1 MTEAPPSPPSAPPPS
16 LADSHPRLYHYTGE
30 HAFKS
35 IVQNNTLWGTY
46 FDDLNDS
53 TEFKH
58 IRTPLAEELGERF
71 IPVVEAFAKRGSWET
86 DTVRRNGGVISGA
99 HTVGKRLMSNLYKV
113 TLGTPFR
120 DSLYSCFVTS
130 FCAHKPDGYVEDHG
144 LLSQWRGTSGG
155 PDGNYC
161 LVFDTRRLE
170 ALIEEER
177 QAYQFFFIG
186 LGSAHYYKDRK
197 TMPAHFGELVT
208 RSGDLIADALAGPD
222 FPVDGLLLPFLATA
236 TLTKHRGFEEES
248 EVRLVAMPLS
258 QLGDEH
264 MKNAPGYKSLL
275 LKTSFTT
282 DINAKKKRRIRLF
295 TERSKL
301 PLERVI
307 IGPARDQARNEAIA
321 REVVGTGVEIV
332 RSETPYLA

>member
-1 MTEAPPSPPSAPPPS
+1 MSDVTTPPAPGNAS
-16 LADSHPRLYHYTGE
+16 LADTHPRLYHYTGE

-46 FDDLNDS
+46 FEDLNDS

-71 IPVVEAFAKRGSWET
+71 IPVVEAFAKRGSWEA
-86 DTVRRNGGVISGA
+86 DTVRRNGGVTSGA
-99 HTVGKRLMSNLYKV
+99 RTVGKRLMNNLYKV
-113 TLGTPFR
+113 TFGTPFR
-120 DSLYSCFVTS
+120 DSLYSCFTTS
-130 FCAHKPDGYVEDHG
+130 FCGHKPDSYVEDHG
-144 LLSQWRGTSGG
+144 LLSQWRGYGGG

-161 LVFDTRRLE
+161 LVFDTRRFE
-170 ALIEEER
+170 ALIQEE
-177 QAYQFFFIG
+177 QQVYQFFFIG
-186 LGSAHYYKDRK
+186 VGAAHYYKDRK

-208 RSGDLIADALAGPD
+208 LSGGMIADALAGPD
-222 FPVDGLLLPFLATA
+222 FSVEKLFLPFLSTA

-258 QLGDEH
+258 QLGDEK
-264 MKNAPGYKSLL
+264 MKNEPGYQSRLI
-275 LKTSFTT
+275 KTSFTT
-282 DINAKKKRRIRLF
+282 DINATKKRHIRLF

-301 PLERVI
+301 PLVRVI

-321 REVVGTGVEIV
+321 REVVGKNVEIV